1 MRRYV
6 QNNMLSGVVPR
17 SLLNKNIVFKY
28 IFYLCT
34 FKNLYFVIG
43 SIHFSKFP
51 KRKEKIKLTFS
62 SANSLFHLLNFSYS
76 GNVYLRA
83 EKNTKKDFVIIICS
97 MVGVVFL
104 LAALSCCCFLSR
116 KRIKFFSKEG
126 N

>member
-17 SLLNKNIVFKY
+17 SILNKNIVFKY
-28 IFYLCT
+28 IFYL
-34 FKNLYFVIG
+34 KNLYILIG
-43 SIHFSKFP
+43 SLHSSKFP

-62 SANSLFHLLNFSYS
+62 SANSLFHLFNFSYS
-76 GNVYLRA
+76 GNGYLRA

-97 MVGVVFL
+97 MVGVAFL